1 MTMNSADRR
10 RVWLAALAT
19 LTAIAG
25 VLATLWATDTIG
37 GDKNECRNHAVCGRD
52 NRINSDNGSNASTGE
67 AGR

>member
-1 MTMNSADRR
+1 MTMNSGDRR

-25 VLATLWATDTIG
+25 VVATLWATDTIG
-37 GDKNECRNHAVCGRD
+37 GDRNECRNHAVCGRD
-52 NRINSDNGSNASTGE
+52 NQTNFGDGSNASTGE